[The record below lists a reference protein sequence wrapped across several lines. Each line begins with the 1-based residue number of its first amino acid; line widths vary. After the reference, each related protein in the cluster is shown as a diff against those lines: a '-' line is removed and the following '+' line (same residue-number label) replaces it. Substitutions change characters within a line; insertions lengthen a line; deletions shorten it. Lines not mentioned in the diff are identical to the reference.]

1 MLSCRRVGVLCSGK
15 AMLSC
20 RRPMQG
26 GAPPRRQEPPKSP
39 RTYEEVREAA
49 QGRAA
54 GLAGSPLGLKP
65 REEPTKPLN
74 APRKK

>member
-1 MLSCRRVGVLCSGK
+1 ML
-15 AMLSC
+15 
-20 RRPMQG
+20 G
-26 GAPPRRQEPPKSP
+26 GHPRRQEPPKSP

-54 GLAGSPLGLKP
+54 GLKP
-65 REEPTKPLN
+65 REEPTKPLK